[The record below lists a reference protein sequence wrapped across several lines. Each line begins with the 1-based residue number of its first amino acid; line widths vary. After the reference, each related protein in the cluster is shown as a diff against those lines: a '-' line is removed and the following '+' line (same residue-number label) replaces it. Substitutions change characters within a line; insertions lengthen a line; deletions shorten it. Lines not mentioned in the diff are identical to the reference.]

1 MLLFSEILML
11 QTRSVEPCNAL
22 RARLAPAFT
31 PTAVKDSRR
40 CSLTALIMQV
50 ISNIGDVCRVAVP
63 MVLYFG
69 LMFFGTFAVCKRLG
83 GSYERSVTQAFTTS
97 SNNFELAI
105 AIAVG

>member
-1 MLLFSEILML
+1 MLKQE
-11 QTRSVEPCNAL
+11 E
-22 RARLAPAFT
+22 T
-31 PTAVKDSRR
+31 PEHV
-40 CSLTALIMQV
+40 SLTALITQV

-69 LMFFGTFAVCKRLG
+69 LMFFGTLAVCKRLG
-83 GSYERSVTQAFTTS
+83 SSYERSVTQAFTAS